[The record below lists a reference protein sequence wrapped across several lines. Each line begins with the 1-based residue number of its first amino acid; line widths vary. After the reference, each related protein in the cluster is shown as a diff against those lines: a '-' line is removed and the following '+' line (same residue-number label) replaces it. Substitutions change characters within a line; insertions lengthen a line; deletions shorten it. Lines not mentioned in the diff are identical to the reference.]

1 MQIPPRMSI
10 STPPQPVQQPQQQPQ
25 IQSTTTTT
33 QTTTT
38 TPTPTTTT
46 PTTPTNTAPKS
57 GKELI
62 QDFDTRMQTHGAH
75 LMDIGAD
82 VSTWDKFKESS
93 FGQGLKFLMG
103 RGTTAEGVQ
112 GGVGT
117 GTSVGDLLGSEN
129 VSGSVDTSGKA
140 MGGITSSLG
149 VINSGIDI
157 YDSVKGLVKDGNL
170 VKAKELA
177 AQAEAKMLE
186 SNAKMNQTPPD
197 QVAATRLRQEAEAL
211 FKDSMSTR
219 QLGKKERTEN
229 QVELGKAV
237 LSMGSNINSL
247 VNLGAD
253 VAGKEIL
260 KASTSVA
267 SGVFSVVTGT
277 IELGSASWD
286 IMKSCERKAR
296 AEAILNPTRE
306 NMDKAATV
314 METRADK
321 LEAKA
326 AKIAAGSFFSKAN
339 PAKAAEL
346 LKQAAALKAEA
357 LKLKSMTP
365 EQAKLT
371 SESVKNVATK
381 MAKGQGIGLKIFA
394 AVKACL
400 SIAAGISLIVLAASN
415 PVGWVLGGI
424 AAAAAIGVGV
434 YKIAKHFQN
443 KSEIKSMGE
452 QLAKVEKK
460 LEDPS
465 LSDTAKTEL
474 NALKKDITQALSQ
487 RSPKF
492 AALELLSTLKDG
504 TDTEKAEAKRFVQQ
518 ALKLDP
524 ERLLSSNLDVA
535 TTLIVKK
542 MGVD

>member
-1 MQIPPRMSI
+1 M
-10 STPPQPVQQPQQQPQ
+10 
-25 IQSTTTTT
+25 
-33 QTTTT
+33 
-38 TPTPTTTT
+38 

-62 QDFDTRMQTHGAH
+62 QDFDARMQTHGAD
-75 LMDIGAD
+75 LVDIGTD

-93 FGQGLKFLMG
+93 FGKGLQFLMG

-117 GTSVGDLLGSEN
+117 TTTVGDLLGSEN
-129 VSGSVDTSGKA
+129 VSSSMDTSGKA
-140 MGGITSSLG
+140 MGGIAGSLG

-157 YDSVKGLVKDGNL
+157 YDSVKGLVSDGNL

-177 AQAEAKMLE
+177 AQAEAKMVE
-186 SNAKMNQTPPD
+186 ANAKMSQTPPD

-229 QVELGKAV
+229 QANLAKSV

-253 VAGKEIL
+253 VGGKEIL

-267 SGVFSVVTGT
+267 SGIFSVVTGT
-277 IELGSASWD
+277 IELGAASWD

-306 NMDKAATV
+306 NMDKAADV
-314 METRADK
+314 MEKRADK

-339 PAKAAEL
+339 PTKAAEL
-346 LKQAAALKAEA
+346 LKQAAALKLEA
-357 LKLKSMTP
+357 TKLKGMSP
-365 EQAKLT
+365 DEAKLT

-394 AVKACL
+394 AVKASL

-443 KSEIKSMGE
+443 KSEVKAMGD

-460 LEDPS
+460 LMEPN

-518 ALKLDP
+518 ALKMDP
-524 ERLLSSNLDVA
+524 ERLISSNVDVA
-535 TTLIVKK
+535 STLIMKK
-542 MGVD
+542 MGVG

>member
-1 MQIPPRMSI
+1 
-10 STPPQPVQQPQQQPQ
+10 
-25 IQSTTTTT
+25 
-33 QTTTT
+33 
-38 TPTPTTTT
+38 
-46 PTTPTNTAPKS
+46 
-57 GKELI
+57 
-62 QDFDTRMQTHGAH
+62 MQTHGAD
-75 LMDIGAD
+75 LVDIGTD

-93 FGQGLKFLMG
+93 FGKGLQFLMG

-117 GTSVGDLLGSEN
+117 TTTVGDLLGSEN
-129 VSGSVDTSGKA
+129 VSSSMDTSGKA
-140 MGGITSSLG
+140 MGGIAGSLG

-157 YDSVKGLVKDGNL
+157 YDSVKGLVSDGNL

-177 AQAEAKMLE
+177 AQAEAKMVE
-186 SNAKMNQTPPD
+186 ANAKMSQTPPD

-229 QVELGKAV
+229 QANLAKSV

-253 VAGKEIL
+253 VGGKEIL

-267 SGVFSVVTGT
+267 SGIFSVVTGT
-277 IELGSASWD
+277 IELGAASWD

-306 NMDKAATV
+306 NMDKAADV
-314 METRADK
+314 MEKRADK

-339 PAKAAEL
+339 PTKAAEL
-346 LKQAAALKAEA
+346 LKQAAALKLEA
-357 LKLKSMTP
+357 TKLKGMSP
-365 EQAKLT
+365 DEAKLT

-443 KSEIKSMGE
+443 KSEVKAMGD

-460 LEDPS
+460 LMEPN

-518 ALKLDP
+518 ALKMDP
-524 ERLLSSNLDVA
+524 ERLISSNVDVA
-535 TTLIVKK
+535 STLIMKK
-542 MGVD
+542 MGVG